1 MKTPALRLTI
11 LACLFMACSQTA
23 SADLDLEALCDNGDP
38 ESKSDIAALS
48 NLQLHRGPLDRDG
61 ARIVGCLHNTGDEEL
76 QNLMVAYSMVQERGS
91 GGGSS
96 NLEFAAIPS
105 GESRPFRSS
114 QLRSD
119 PDRFARWGTTAM
131 LVDELEVF
139 MSGQFELTPPIEL
152 DVPILD
158 RPQHPVERQCAELQ
172 VSDHADGPVLLREVQ
187 FADIGLVGARSSVVI
202 GCVTN
207 TGEET
212 LAEGRRNAISAVYD
226 STTDTGAVGG
236 GSGRLELDGPLE
248 PGESAFFVSSFDF
261 QQAGLTIELTPGGMR
276 VVDDEFQLVSDGPSV
291 TLERSGFEP

>member
-1 MKTPALRLTI
+1 MKVPALRLTF

-23 SADLDLEALCDNGDP
+23 SADLDLEALCDDSDP

-76 QNLMVAYSMVQERGS
+76 QNLMVAYSMVQERGG

-96 NLEFAAIPS
+96 NLEFAAIPA
-105 GESRPFRSS
+105 GESRPFRSGE
-114 QLRSD
+114 LRAD
-119 PDRFARWGTTAM
+119 PDRFARSGATAM

-139 MSGQFELTPPIEL
+139 RSGQYELTPPIEL
-152 DVPILD
+152 DLPILD

-172 VSDHADGPVLLREVQ
+172 VSDDADGPVLLREVQ
-187 FADIGLVGARSSVVI
+187 FADIGLVGARTSVLI

-212 LAEGRRNAISAVYD
+212 LAEGRWNGISVVHD
-226 STTDTGAVGG
+226 RTMDTGAVGG

-248 PGESAFFVSSFDF
+248 PGDTAFFVSSFDF
-261 QQAGLTIELTPGGMR
+261 QQAGLTIELTPGAMR
-276 VVDDEFQLVSDGPSV
+276 MVDDEFQLVSDGPSV